1 MSPYRFSFEPLFLV
15 LPALAGVLYARAG
28 GFRTRRW
35 PVFTL
40 GLLLVAAPLNT
51 PLETLAAHYLV
62 LAHLLQNA
70 MLADWAPP
78 LLILGLTPRM
88 RAAVARR
95 LGRPFARLTDLRV
108 ALGIWL
114 AAWYGVHV
122 PWAYDFALTRGW
134 PLNLEHLILL
144 AAGLL
149 FWWPVLSDAPHRRST
164 PWLLGYLGA
173 AFGLSV
179 FLGLAL
185 MFSSSP
191 FYGFYEHVP
200 RLWGLS
206 PTKDQNLGGVLMNAE
221 QTIVFLVAL
230 GWFFMRLLDEDHARA
245 EEVAAAEERP
255 LLDNTAGNRIT

>member
-15 LPALAGVLYARAG
+15 LVVAAAVLYVRAG
-28 GFRTRRW
+28 GMRTSRW
-35 PVFTL
+35 PVFGI

-78 LLILGLTPRM
+78 LLILGLTPEM

-95 LGRPFARLTDLRV
+95 LGRPLWVVTDLRV
-108 ALGIWL
+108 ALAIWL
-114 AAWYGVHV
+114 GAWYGVHV
-122 PWAYDFALTRGW
+122 PWVYDFALRHGW
-134 PLNLEHLILL
+134 PLNVEHLILL
-144 AAGLL
+144 GAGLV
-149 FWWPVLSDAPHRRST
+149 FWWPILSDSPRHT
-164 PWLLGYLGA
+164 PVPWALGYLGA

-185 MFSSSP
+185 MFSNSP

-221 QTIVFLVAL
+221 QTLVFLIAI
-230 GWFFMRLLDEDHARA
+230 GWFFMRLLDEDHAREEA
-245 EEVAAAEERP
+245 EAAQLR
-255 LLDNTAGNRIT
+255 GG